1 MASTPHRVQPT
12 SASAAEPDPRAA
24 LAAWAVVAA
33 GVCAALHVGKL
44 APAIGALQAALSLTL
59 LQAGF
64 LLSLVQLAGMGGGL
78 LLGVAADRIGPR
90 RSLLGGLLLLAA
102 VSAAGGAVQGV
113 APLLVLRALEGV
125 GFLLVVL
132 PAPGLVRRWS
142 PPGRTAAMLGLWGTY
157 MPLATALALLL
168 GPLAVQGIGWRGW
181 WWLLAALSLAVALG
195 LRSALPPLQQ
205 PAAPARAGWWH
216 ALRQTLSAPGPWLVS
231 IAFAAYSGQ
240 WLAVVGF
247 LPTIYAQAGVAP
259 AVNGVL
265 TALVAAANIAGNL
278 AGGRLVQHG
287 WPPRRV
293 LVLGFVA
300 MAVASTLAF
309 AWPGLP
315 APWPYLAVLAFSGL
329 GGLIPATLFGQALR
343 VAPGEHAVATTV
355 GWMQQWSSA
364 GQFLGP
370 PVVAAIAAAQGG
382 WQWTWLF
389 TAGCSAAGLLAVWA
403 LARARSG
410 SAQQPAARR
419 L

>member
-1 MASTPHRVQPT
+1 MQPT
-12 SASAAEPDPRAA
+12 APAAEGSPRAA
-24 LAAWAVVAA
+24 LAVVLA

-44 APAIGALQAALSLTL
+44 APAIGALQAELSLTL

-78 LLGVAADRIGPR
+78 LLGLAADRIGPR
-90 RSLLGGLLLLAA
+90 RSVIAGLLLLAV
-102 VSAAGGAVQGV
+102 VSAAGGAMQGV
-113 APLLVLRALEGV
+113 AALLVLRALEGV

-142 PPGRTAAMLGLWGTY
+142 PPGRTAAMLGLWGAY

-168 GPLAVQGIGWRGW
+168 GPLAVQHLGWRAW
-181 WWLLAALSLAVALG
+181 WWLLAALSLAMALW
-195 LRSALPPLQQ
+195 LRGALPPLQGAAH
-205 PAAPARAGWWH
+205 AAPSRWWQ
-216 ALRQTLSAPGPWLVS
+216 ALRETLAAPGPWLVS
-231 IAFAAYSGQ
+231 LAFAAYSGQ

-265 TALVAAANIAGNL
+265 TALVAAANIGGNL

-300 MAVASTLAF
+300 MAAASTVAF

-315 APWPYLAVLAFSGL
+315 ALVSYVAVLAFSGL

-364 GQFLGP
+364 GQFVGP
-370 PVVAAIAAAQGG
+370 PVVAAIAAAHGG

-389 TAGCSAAGLLAVWA
+389 TAGCSAAGLLTVWA
-403 LARARSG
+403 LARIPGTSG
-410 SAQQPAARR
+410 PQPAARR